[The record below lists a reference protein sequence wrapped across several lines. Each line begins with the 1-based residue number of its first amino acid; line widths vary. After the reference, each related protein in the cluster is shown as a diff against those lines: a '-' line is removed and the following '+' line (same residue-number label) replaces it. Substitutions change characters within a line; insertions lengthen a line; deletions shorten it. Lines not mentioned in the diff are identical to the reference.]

1 MLKTKRAV
9 MLKNEH
15 VTKVYKMG
23 EVDLTVIKDLSLS
36 IDDGEFVAI
45 VGPSGSGKSTVLNIL
60 GCLDKPTEGKVTV
73 EDVDVTQLNR
83 TELAHFRGE
92 HIGFIFQSFNLIPV
106 LSVYENIEYPLIM
119 IQNLPE
125 VERHERIMQLLEDVD
140 MLDQKD
146 KFPDQ
151 LSGGQRQR
159 VAIARALV
167 TKPKIV
173 FADEPTANLDTKTSQ
188 QIIELMRSIQQEFNT
203 TFIFATHDEKIVTAV
218 DRIITLVD
226 GEITDD
232 RRVAS

>member
-1 MLKTKRAV
+1 

-73 EDVDVTQLNR
+73 EDVDVTKLNR

-92 HIGFIFQSFNLIPV
+92 NIGFIFQSFNLIPV

-119 IQNLPE
+119 IQNLPQA
-125 VERHERIMQLLEDVD
+125 ERHSRIMQLLEDVD

>member
-1 MLKTKRAV
+1 MIS
-9 MLKNEH
+9 NEH

-23 EVDLTVIKDLSLS
+23 EVDLTVIKDLNLE
-36 IDDGEFVAI
+36 IKHGEFVAI
-45 VGPSGSGKSTVLNIL
+45 VGPSGSGKSTVLNLL
-60 GCLDKPTEGKVTV
+60 GCLDKPSDGKVII
-73 EDVDVTQLNR
+73 DGVDVTKLD
-83 TELAHFRGE
+83 TTALANFRGE
-92 HIGFIFQSFNLIPV
+92 NIGFIFQSFNLIPV

-119 IQNLPE
+119 IQNLPKE
-125 VERHERIMQLLEDVD
+125 ERNRRIMQLLKDVD

-173 FADEPTANLDTKTSQ
+173 FADEPTANLDTETSN
-188 QIIELMRSIQQEFNT
+188 QIITLMRNIQREFNT

-218 DRIITLVD
+218 DRIITIVD
-226 GEITDD
+226 GVITDD
-232 RRVAS
+232 RRITS

>member
-1 MLKTKRAV
+1 

-15 VTKVYKMG
+15 VTKVYNMG

-125 VERHERIMQLLEDVD
+125 AERHERIMQLLEDVD

-226 GEITDD
+226 GVITDD
-232 RRVAS
+232 KRIAS

>member
-1 MLKTKRAV
+1 MIS
-9 MLKNEH
+9 NEH

-23 EVDLTVIKDLSLS
+23 EIDLTVIKDLNLE
-36 IDDGEFVAI
+36 IEHGEFVAI
-45 VGPSGSGKSTVLNIL
+45 VGPSGSGKSTVLNLL
-60 GCLDKPTEGKVTV
+60 GCLDKPTQGNVLI
-73 EDVDVTQLNR
+73 DGVDVTKLD
-83 TELAHFRGE
+83 TTALANFRGE
-92 HIGFIFQSFNLIPV
+92 KIGFIFQSFNLIPV

-119 IQNLPE
+119 IQNLPKD
-125 VERHERIMQLLEDVD
+125 ERDKRIMQLLEDVD
-140 MLDQKD
+140 MIDQKD

-173 FADEPTANLDTKTSQ
+173 FADEPTANLDTDTSN
-188 QIIELMRSIQQEFNT
+188 QIITLMRNIQREFNT

-226 GEITDD
+226 GVITDD
-232 RRVAS
+232 KRIAS

>member
-1 MLKTKRAV
+1 
-9 MLKNEH
+9 MLKNEN
-15 VTKVYKMG
+15 VSKVYKMG

-73 EDVDVTQLNR
+73 EDIDVTKLNR

-92 HIGFIFQSFNLIPV
+92 NIGFIFQSFNLIPV

-119 IQNLPE
+119 IQNLPQ

-140 MLDQKD
+140 MLDQKE

-226 GEITDD
+226 GVITDD

>member
-1 MLKTKRAV
+1 M
-9 MLKNEH
+9 MKNEH

-23 EVDLTVIKDLSLS
+23 EVDLTVIKDLNLNISY
-36 IDDGEFVAI
+36 GEFVAI
-45 VGPSGSGKSTVLNIL
+45 VGPSGSGKSTVLNLL
-60 GCLDKPTEGKVTV
+60 GCLDKPTEGKVLID
-73 EDVDVTQLNR
+73 DVDVTKLSTTQLAN
-83 TELAHFRGE
+83 FRGE
-92 HIGFIFQSFNLIPV
+92 NIGFIFQSFNLIPV

-119 IQNLPE
+119 IQNLE
-125 VERHERIMQLLEDVD
+125 KEERHKRIMKLLEDVD

-167 TKPKIV
+167 TNPKIV
-173 FADEPTANLDTKTSQ
+173 FADEPTANLDTKTSN
-188 QIIELMRSIQQEFNT
+188 QIITLMRNIQKEFNT

-226 GEITDD
+226 GVITDD
-232 RRVAS
+232 KRVAS

>member
-1 MLKTKRAV
+1 

-23 EVDLTVIKDLSLS
+23 EVDLTVIKDLNLN

-73 EDVDVTQLNR
+73 EDVDVTKLNR

-92 HIGFIFQSFNLIPV
+92 NIGFIFQSFNLIPV

-119 IQNLPE
+119 IQNLPQE
-125 VERHERIMQLLEDVD
+125 ERHKRIMQLLEDVD